1 MDQASIHYE
10 VAGGIARLT
19 IDHQAKMNA
28 MTFDMWSSVPALIK
42 RAEDDRSVRVI
53 VLQGAGE
60 KAFCAGADISQFGA
74 RRTGEDA
81 VKAYDKAVAAGMAAV
96 HDAAKPTV
104 AVIRGICFGGGCA
117 LALTCDLRFAT
128 ADSRFR
134 VPAARLGLGYGF
146 SNMRMMVN
154 KLGIGPVADIMIS
167 ARILDAADGQRLGV
181 ISRAWSREAFQAEV
195 DAYLGTVAANA
206 PLTLAAIKRS
216 LIELSR
222 PQASQDPAAVDALI
236 AKCFDSAD
244 YKEGQKAFL
253 EKRLP
258 NFIGE

>member
-1 MDQASIHYE
+1 MDQASIQYE
-10 VAGGIARLT
+10 AAGGIARLT
-19 IDHQAKMNA
+19 IDQQAKMNA

-53 VLQGAGE
+53 VLQGAGD

-181 ISRAWSREAFQAEV
+181 INRAWSREAFQAEV
-195 DAYLGTVAANA
+195 EAYLGTVAANA

-222 PQASQDPAAVDALI
+222 PEAKQDPAAVDALI
-236 AKCFDSAD
+236 AKCFDSTD

>member
-1 MDQASIHYE
+1 MTQPSVRYE
-10 VAGGIARLT
+10 TANGIATLT
-19 IDHQAKMNA
+19 IDQQSKMNA
-28 MTFDMWSSVPALIK
+28 MTFDMWSSVPGLVK

-53 VLQGAGE
+53 VVTGAGD
-60 KAFCAGADISQFGA
+60 KAFCAGADISQFGEK
-74 RRTGEDA
+74 RTGEEA
-81 VKAYDKAVAAGMAAV
+81 VRAYDRAVAAGMAAI

-128 ADSRFR
+128 SDSRFR

-146 SNMRMMVN
+146 SSVKMMIE
-154 KLGIGPVADIMIS
+154 KIGMAAVADILLS
-167 ARILDAADGQRLGV
+167 ARILNSDDGERSGV
-181 ISRAWSREAFQAEV
+181 IHRAWPRESFETEV
-195 DAYLGTVAANA
+195 HAYLATVAANA

-216 LIELSR
+216 LVELSK
-222 PQASQDPAAVDALI
+222 PEAGQDAAAVDALV

-244 YKEGQKAFL
+244 YREGQKAFL

-258 NFIGE
+258 NFRGE